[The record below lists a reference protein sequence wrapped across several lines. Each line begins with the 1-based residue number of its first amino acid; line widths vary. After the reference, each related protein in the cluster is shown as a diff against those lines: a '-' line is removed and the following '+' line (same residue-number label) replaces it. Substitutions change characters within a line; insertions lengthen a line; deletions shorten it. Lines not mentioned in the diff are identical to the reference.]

1 VDSSL
6 SSSFPSRD
14 AGRWRTAT
22 LVAGSVAA
30 VELCLLIVAGVALL
44 AKPLSHHARGGAVH
58 RARPTHEVAT
68 AAPHPRRAA
77 PARPHL
83 SRRETSILVL
93 KGNGVTGAAGKA
105 AARATSRGYT
115 VTRVG
120 DATRM
125 DYPASVVMY
134 RPGFRGEAT
143 RLAHDLGVR
152 VVGPLD
158 GLRPRSLLGAQVAL
172 IVGHS

>member
-1 VDSSL
+1 VDSSV
-6 SSSFPSRD
+6 SSSFPPPD
-14 AGRWRTAT
+14 AARWRTAT
-22 LVAGSVAA
+22 LIAGSVAA

-44 AKPLSHHARGGAVH
+44 AKPLSQHARGRIVHGA
-58 RARPTHEVAT
+58 RAAHEVAT
-68 AAPHPRRAA
+68 PSPHPRRAA

-93 KGNGVTGAAGKA
+93 NGNGVAGAAGKA
-105 AARATSRGYT
+105 AARARDRGYT
-115 VTRVG
+115 VARVG
-120 DATRM
+120 DAARM